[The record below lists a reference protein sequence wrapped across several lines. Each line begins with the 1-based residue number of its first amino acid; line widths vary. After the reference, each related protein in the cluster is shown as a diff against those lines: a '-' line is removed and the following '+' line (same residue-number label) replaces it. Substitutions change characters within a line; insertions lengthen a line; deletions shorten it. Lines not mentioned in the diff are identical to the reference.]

1 MICKVK
7 RLLEAAGSLLLR
19 GCVILN
25 SHISS
30 KAVIRKKCR
39 VYNSTIGDYS
49 YVTRGTLIQNTKIGK
64 FCSVSENC
72 MIGTPS
78 HPTDMVSTSPVFLEG
93 KNYLKVN
100 FASIPYRN
108 TVETV
113 IGNDVWIGANC
124 LIKAGVS
131 IGDGAV
137 IGMGAVVTKNV
148 EPYSIVAGVPARLL
162 RKRFDDDTVKKL
174 LTSKWWSW
182 PDDKLERYGKAF
194 ASTEEFFNCL
204 RELEE

>member
-7 RLLEAAGSLLLR
+7 RLFEAAGSLLLK

-25 SHISS
+25 SSISS

-64 FCSVSENC
+64 FCSISENC
-72 MIGTPS
+72 MIGTPA
-78 HPTDMVSTSPVFLEG
+78 HPTELVSTSPVFLEG

-100 FASIPYRN
+100 FAEIHYEN
-108 TVETV
+108 TAETT

-124 LIKAGVS
+124 LIKAGVT

-148 EPYSIVAGVPARLL
+148 GPYEIWGGVPAKLIHH
-162 RKRFDDDTVKKL
+162 RFDQETIFQLSKL
-174 LTSKWWSW
+174 QWWDWPKEKLTQYANCFESVESV
-182 PDDKLERYGKAF
+182 LNAI
-194 ASTEEFFNCL
+194 EEQ
-204 RELEE
+204 EL